1 MVHAGVV
8 QMIRVSA
15 VTIGVSLV
23 GEILLQWITIAVH
36 TSLGVVFCCHCICWM
51 RYWMGG
57 VEERT
62 EEEIP
67 RLEGPEG
74 YV

>member
-1 MVHAGVV
+1 MEC
-8 QMIRVSA
+8 VSA
-15 VTIGVSLV
+15 ITIGVSLV

-36 TSLGVVFCCHCICWM
+36 TSLSVVFCCHCIGWM

-57 VEERT
+57 GVEETT
-62 EEEIP
+62 EEESP
-67 RLEGPEG
+67 RLGGPEG